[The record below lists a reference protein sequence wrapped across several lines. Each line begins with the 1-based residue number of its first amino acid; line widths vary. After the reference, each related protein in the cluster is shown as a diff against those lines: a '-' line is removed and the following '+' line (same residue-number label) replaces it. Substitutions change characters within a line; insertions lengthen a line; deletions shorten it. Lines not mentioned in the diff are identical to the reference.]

1 MNESNKSTRKPNVKN
16 VTSSEVARLAGV
28 SQSSVSRVFNPKWDN
43 KIKPETRKKILD
55 VAQKLGYNPN
65 AIARSLLVQETKI
78 IGIVIPE
85 IRSTVL
91 PHYLN
96 SFISKLQKTGRQ
108 TFVFTVEPG
117 RLADDAIV
125 QMLKYRV
132 DGIIVIS
139 SMLSS
144 EIADQCFKNNTPV
157 ILFNRYIPNINVSS
171 VRYDYSRIGSIIAD
185 FLVDTGHKNIAYI
198 SGKDSAL
205 VDFTREKSFTD
216 RLKERGIT
224 EWLTE
229 TGDYLYES
237 GCRAAERLLTRQN
250 PPDAIFCTS
259 DTMALGVMD
268 VARYKLGLSIPKD
281 VSVIGVDD
289 VDDASRMSY
298 SLTTIRSPREKMINA
313 TIQLLEEQLE
323 EISSKPISKVFEMEL
338 VIRNSVRISK

>member
-1 MNESNKSTRKPNVKN
+1 MNKSNKSTRKPKARN
-16 VTSSEVARLAGV
+16 VTSSDVARLAGV

-55 VAQKLGYNPN
+55 VAHQLGYNPN

-85 IRSTVL
+85 IKSTVL

-108 TFVFTVEPG
+108 TFVFTVKPG
-117 RLADDAIV
+117 HKADDAIV

-132 DGIIVIS
+132 DGVIIIS
-139 SMLSS
+139 STISA
-144 EIADQCFKNNTPV
+144 EIAEQCFKNNTPI
-157 ILFNRYIPNINVSS
+157 ILFNRYIPNINACSVMYDSS
-171 VRYDYSRIGSIIAD
+171 KIGSMIAD

-198 SGKDSAL
+198 SGSDSTL
-205 VDFTREKSFTD
+205 VDLIRENSFTD

-224 EWLTE
+224 EWLRE

-237 GCRAAERLLTRQN
+237 GCKAAERLLTREN

-259 DTMALGVMD
+259 DTMALGAID
-268 VARYKLGLSIPKD
+268 VARYRLGLRIPED
-281 VSVIGVDD
+281 VSIVGVDD
-289 VDDASRMSY
+289 VDDASRLAY
-298 SLTTIRSPREKMINA
+298 SLTTVRYPKERMINTA
-313 TIQLLEEQLE
+313 IQLLEEQLKQMSDE
-323 EISSKPISKVFEMEL
+323 PISKVFEMEL
-338 VIRNSVRISK
+338 IVRTSVRLPK